1 MKESYTNLS
10 YLGVFANKSYMDQ
23 HLYDSSFC
31 DTTLSH
37 GPQWITSK
45 PYSSLADQLI
55 LDFYLSSLKRHF
67 KILQI
72 QLLLLLLLLLVDHLK
87 T

>member
-10 YLGVFANKSYMDQ
+10 YLDVFANKSYMDQ

-37 GPQWITSK
+37 GP
-45 PYSSLADQLI
+45 
-55 LDFYLSSLKRHF
+55 
-67 KILQI
+67 
-72 QLLLLLLLLLVDHLK
+72 
-87 T
+87 